1 MKDLKKVLAGLTA
14 LTLTAGLTACGGS
27 GNGSGNTA
35 EETTTTAETTT
46 AKTVAVNTETL
57 KAEEEDV
64 LADVMS
70 QLQDVELENKTVKW
84 LAHYDINP
92 SSNGASKSVGL
103 EMFEKKYG
111 GKIEWVPTTWNS
123 RFDDLSTKVLGGDG
137 VDIFPGDDTA
147 NYPKGIVNGMFQ
159 PIDDYVDLNSAI
171 WQSTKSAM
179 ELVKFGDKHFEFVT
193 DVQPE
198 TVVVYN
204 KATIEANGF
213 DDPWELYEKGE
224 WNWDTFKGMLLD
236 FVDIDSDQWGLDGYW
251 NEKALLL
258 SAGVP
263 FVSTNSE
270 GGLVCNIN
278 DATVENA
285 MNFQYELFTNNL
297 ILPMEQ
303 FNWAEQPQMMGEG
316 RQLFYIAG
324 PYVYSADPE
333 TWSTGIDPE
342 DLGVVPVPSPAG
354 SDPYQVAKLVGYA
367 LCKGSANPQGA
378 ALFAECTVLGTMDE
392 RAVAISDRKALD
404 DYGWSQEILDHNK
417 EINEL
422 ARNYPVIDLAT
433 GCSPD
438 IASITTDGGSQIG
451 MRAAFHGIDWATNRE
466 TIADTLIMLVD
477 EVDQNLK
484 AKLAE

>member
-1 MKDLKKVLAGLTA
+1 
-14 LTLTAGLTACGGS
+14 
-27 GNGSGNTA
+27 
-35 EETTTTAETTT
+35 
-46 AKTVAVNTETL
+46 
-57 KAEEEDV
+57 
-64 LADVMS
+64 
-70 QLQDVELENKTVKW
+70 
-84 LAHYDINP
+84 
-92 SSNGASKSVGL
+92 
-103 EMFEKKYG
+103 
-111 GKIEWVPTTWNS
+111 
-123 RFDDLSTKVLGGDG
+123 
-137 VDIFPGDDTA
+137 
-147 NYPKGIVNGMFQ
+147 
-159 PIDDYVDLNSAI
+159 
-171 WQSTKSAM
+171 
-179 ELVKFGDKHFEFVT
+179 
-193 DVQPE
+193 
-198 TVVVYN
+198 
-204 KATIEANGF
+204 
-213 DDPWELYEKGE
+213 
-224 WNWDTFKGMLLD
+224 
-236 FVDIDSDQWGLDGYW
+236 
-251 NEKALLL
+251 
-258 SAGVP
+258 
-263 FVSTNSE
+263 
-270 GGLVCNIN
+270 
-278 DATVENA
+278 
-285 MNFQYELFTNNL
+285 
-297 ILPMEQ
+297 
-303 FNWAEQPQMMGEG
+303 MMGEG